1 MGDEPIGDSFSIK
14 GEVTKVDLGALP
26 GAPQLKF
33 VVMVD
38 KTAFEVFVCER
49 LGHDPETVG
58 AACTIVTASFMQ
70 GAPVD
75 VAYYQKGEINVLRTV
90 ILGAK

>member
-26 GAPQLKF
+26 DAPQLKF
-33 VVMVD
+33 VVSVG
-38 KTAFEVFVCER
+38 KTDVEVFVCER

-58 AACTIVTASFMQ
+58 AACTIVTAAFMQ
-70 GAPVD
+70 GAPVT
-75 VAYYQKGEINVLRTV
+75 VAYYQKDELNILRTV

>member
-1 MGDEPIGDSFSIK
+1 MRTQW
-14 GEVTKVDLGALP
+14 VTNQSETPLVSRKKISKVDLGALP
-26 GAPQLKF
+26 GAPLLKF

-58 AACTIVTASFMQ
+58 AACVTAAFMQ
-70 GAPVD
+70 GS
-75 VAYYQKGEINVLRTV
+75 G
-90 ILGAK
+90 